1 MSIIWENLCS
11 MLKGARTKTA
21 SKKMHFESKE
31 ETNNKI
37 IHHLNCSITQGFSA
51 LRKAVTTHVKKNY
64 DNFFTFTPISCWH
77 VTRISRHSV
86 RLINEWQSLHSSR
99 SIVVCRNFLGLWLL
113 KHWNIRIAYRQR
125 RFKFPRRWK
134 LSNQWLW

>member
-31 ETNNKI
+31 ETNKKI
-37 IHHLNCSITQGFSA
+37 IHHINCSITQGFLA
-51 LRKAVTTHVKKNY
+51 LRKAVTTHVKKITIIFYFYANQLL
-64 DNFFTFTPISCWH
+64 
-77 VTRISRHSV
+77 TRHSHSRHSV

-125 RFKFPRRWK
+125 RLKFPRRWK
-134 LSNQWLW
+134 LSKQWLW